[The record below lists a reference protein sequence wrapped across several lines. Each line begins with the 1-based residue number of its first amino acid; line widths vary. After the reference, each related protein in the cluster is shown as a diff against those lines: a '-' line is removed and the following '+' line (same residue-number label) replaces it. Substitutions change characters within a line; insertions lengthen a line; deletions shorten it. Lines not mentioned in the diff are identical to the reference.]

1 MLAIKTVLKDFDPV
15 STLIFDEIDSGISGD
30 AAEKVGQALLKLSK
44 DKQVFCITHLPQ
56 IASKAKNH
64 LYVYKKVSKS
74 KTRVSA
80 KYLNEKDKINAI
92 AELYGNNPEAYA
104 SISTT
109 KGSSSETYG

>member
-56 IASKAKNH
+56 IASKAKTIFMFIKRYQNQ
-64 LYVYKKVSKS
+64 KQ
-74 KTRVSA
+74 
-80 KYLNEKDKINAI
+80 E
-92 AELYGNNPEAYA
+92 
-104 SISTT
+104 
-109 KGSSSETYG
+109 